1 MNITTAIHK
10 NRIKIIVTVSNT
22 TSPLATSSLVVSD
35 CVGVGVGVVEEIG
48 IIVLALVVTIV
59 LVSMMTRVTA
69 FDDMKGVT
77 CTNESKNGVNGILK
91 EIHVTDTQYFVK
103 VSLT

>member
-1 MNITTAIHK
+1 M
-10 NRIKIIVTVSNT
+10 TVSNT

-35 CVGVGVGVVEEIG
+35 CVGVGVVEEIR

-59 LVSMMTRVTA
+59 LVSMMTLVTA

-77 CTNESKNGVNGILK
+77 STKESKNGVNGILK
-91 EIHVTDTQYFVK
+91 EITDSQYFVK
-103 VSLT
+103 VNLT

>member
-35 CVGVGVGVVEEIG
+35 CVGVGVVEEIG